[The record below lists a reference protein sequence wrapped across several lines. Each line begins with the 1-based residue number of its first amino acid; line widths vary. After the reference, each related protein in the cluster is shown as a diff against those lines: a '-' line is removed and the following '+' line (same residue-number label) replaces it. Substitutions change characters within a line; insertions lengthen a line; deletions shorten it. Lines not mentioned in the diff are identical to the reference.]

1 MRSEVFSFFFIFFK
15 KIFTDPNCPFSH
27 QPCWISVGVTE
38 ADLSSVV
45 SVDNLPKKSEAQ
57 PRRKL
62 CEKDPPEDP
71 WGEQFFFS
79 NSQDTVVKGTKE
91 RKYVFLKVQ
100 VSSI

>member
-1 MRSEVFSFFFIFFK
+1 MRAEVFSFFFIFFK
-15 KIFTDPNCPFSH
+15 KIFTDPNCPLSH

-71 WGEQFFFS
+71 WGEQFFFFEFTRHGREGY
-79 NSQDTVVKGTKE
+79 QGE
-91 RKYVFLKVQ
+91 KVRLFK
-100 VSSI
+100 STGK